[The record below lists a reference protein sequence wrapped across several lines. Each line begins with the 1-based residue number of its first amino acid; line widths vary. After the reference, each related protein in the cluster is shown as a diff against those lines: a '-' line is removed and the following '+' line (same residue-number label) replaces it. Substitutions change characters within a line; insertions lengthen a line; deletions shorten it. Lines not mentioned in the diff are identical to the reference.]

1 VPSSPPTCYDST
13 RVSKLVDRM
22 RAKWRQAR
30 VSATSRAVREENLT
44 YLSLTKL
51 RNIEQAL
58 RRIDSD
64 AVQGDCLEA
73 GVALGGSAIVIAE
86 RMGRE
91 RRFAGYDV
99 FGMIPA
105 PTEDDDAVSHER
117 YAVIAEGSSRGIGGD
132 TYYGY
137 RDDLY
142 AEVVAAF
149 ERHGMEVDGERIALH
164 RGLFED
170 TLHFE
175 PGQRVAFAHL
185 DCDWHDPVELCLERI
200 YAVLSPG
207 GYVISDDYHAYGGCR
222 RAVDDFL
229 AAHPDVRV
237 VVDDE
242 SLVMRRR

>member
-1 VPSSPPTCYDST
+1 M
-13 RVSKLVDRM
+13 RKLFDKIRDR
-22 RAKWRQAR
+22 WRRAR
-30 VSATSRAVREENLT
+30 VSPISLAVREENLT

-58 RRIDSD
+58 KTID
-64 AVQGDCLEA
+64 AGGIEGDCLEA
-73 GVALGGSAIVIAE
+73 GVALGGSAIVIADQ
-86 RMGRE
+86 MGQG

-105 PTEDDDAVSHER
+105 PTADDDDVSHER
-117 YAVIAEGSSRGIGGD
+117 YAVIAEGSSRGIGGE

-142 AEVVAAF
+142 NDVVAAF
-149 ERHGMEVDGERIALH
+149 ERHGLAVDGERIALC

-170 TLHFE
+170 TLKFE
-175 PGQRVAFAHL
+175 DGRRVAFAHL

-200 YAVLSPG
+200 YEVLSPG
-207 GYVISDDYHAYGGCR
+207 GFLISDDYHAYGGCR

-229 AAHPDVRV
+229 ASHDDVTV

-242 SLVMRRR
+242 SLVMRRS